1 VKLSVKS
8 DYAVRAVLE
17 LARHYGAGGVRRVE
31 ELAQQQAIPPNYLV
45 QILLEL
51 KANQIVRSLRGKDG
65 GYLLARPPAEIT
77 MGDILRA
84 IHGKVF
90 ESPAQSDP
98 KCPAELQA
106 AWTKLQTTLD
116 QAADSIH
123 FQYLVEQS
131 SDKANDYY
139 I

>member
-17 LARHYGAGGVRRVE
+17 LALHHGTGSVRRVE

-51 KANQIVRSLRGKDG
+51 KAKQIVRSLRGKDG

-90 ESPAQSDP
+90 ESPALSDP
-98 KCPAELQA
+98 KCPAELQT

-116 QAADSIH
+116 QTADSIN
-123 FQYLVEQS
+123 FQYLAEQNS
-131 SDKANDYY
+131 GKANDYY